1 MAFMLL
7 CKKIQIVYS
16 LKDSFDVYWNSK
28 KYLHT
33 VSKKKGDGKL
43 RSLQIMQSIK
53 SQMLDLWIE
62 NAKKPL
68 TAVEYLELFKGI
80 MSKEFNINKVEYLSI
95 ENDVLY
101 PLSTSSDGYYI
112 SNGIPFL
119 LVEPYLNQRHHFPNR
134 LVNTLKHYFDYAGDV
149 LILKDNCDKENCDK
163 IGMII
168 LEESS
173 LWNSFAQTPFVD
185 ELENLLRDTVK
196 MIKITQNIIYEKK
209 LSQELFEMTEVF
221 HSTMD
226 VDHIL
231 EAMIHG
237 VKRIFPKFPSKLIL
251 SNDQDR
257 IKIEDVYV
265 FDYLLERPSTIE
277 AFVSGEMTIEHATDI
292 NNRLLNA
299 PIKGKQGIYG
309 VLQIFAP
316 TEYRYSSRE
325 KRFIQHLTKTSGN
338 ALENAKLYHQSH
350 RLVSDLQ
357 MINET
362 SQRLNMKL
370 NKEEILSFLT
380 KQLKRSFEPS
390 EICFAL
396 LNEDEFQNANGT
408 TAFFYRKESK
418 IYCDYISN
426 HFSNSVDPLFV
437 AEFDSL
443 VEEKIPYNSMMVV
456 PIIVREKVQGY
467 CAILHQDSYYFSF
480 DSFKLMQSLI
490 RHSSLAIS
498 NILLREQLQE
508 MVDRD
513 HLTKL
518 YAREY
523 LERYIESSM
532 SEDNCGTFVLLDIDN
547 FKMVN
552 DTFGH
557 QMGDL
562 ILQSIGEQ
570 LQLCIQDEGI
580 CARWGGEEMA
590 IYLPSKKAN
599 ETVEI
604 VNHII
609 NLIPSVTEPSV
620 TLSSGISEWHNDFK
634 LSYKRLF
641 QNADVALYKAKN
653 SGKNRYC
660 LFSSE
665 YSKEK

>member
-1 MAFMLL
+1 M
-7 CKKIQIVYS
+7 
-16 LKDSFDVYWNSK
+16 
-28 KYLHT
+28 
-33 VSKKKGDGKL
+33 

-101 PLSTSSDGYYI
+101 PLSTSSNGYFI

-119 LVEPYLNQRHHFPNR
+119 LVAPYLEQRHHFPNL
-134 LVNTLKHYFDYAGDV
+134 LVSTLKHYFEYTGDV
-149 LILKDNCDKENCDK
+149 LILKENCDK

-173 LWNSFAQTPFVD
+173 LWNSFAQTPYVD
-185 ELENLLRDTVK
+185 ELENLLLDTVK
-196 MIKITQNIIYEKK
+196 MIRTTQKINYEKK
-209 LSQELFEMTEVF
+209 LNQELFEMTEVF

-226 VDHIL
+226 VNHIL
-231 EAMIHG
+231 EAMILG
-237 VKRIFPKFPSKLIL
+237 VKKVFPKFSSKLIL

-257 IKIEDVYV
+257 FKIEDVYV
-265 FDYLLERPSTIE
+265 FDYLMERSSTIE
-277 AFVSGEMTIEHATDI
+277 AFVSGKMTIEHASDI
-292 NNRLLNA
+292 KNRLLNA

-316 TEYRYSSRE
+316 TEYRFSSRE

-350 RLVSDLQ
+350 RLVSDLR

-380 KQLKRSFEPS
+380 KQLNKSFSPS
-390 EICFAL
+390 EIYFAL
-396 LNEDEFQNANGT
+396 LNDDNFQNATGT
-408 TAFFYRKESK
+408 SAFFYQKESE
-418 IYCDYISN
+418 IYCDYISK
-426 HFSNSVDPLFV
+426 HFINSVDPLFV

-443 VEEKIPYNSMMVV
+443 VEDNVPYNSMMVV
-456 PIIVREKVQGY
+456 PIIVREKIQGY

-480 DSFKLMQSLI
+480 DSFKLMQSII

-518 YAREY
+518 YARKY

-532 SEDNCGTFVLLDIDN
+532 REDQCGTLVLLDIDN
-547 FKMVN
+547 FKTVN

-562 ILQSIGEQ
+562 ILKSIGEQ

-590 IYLPSKKAN
+590 IYLPNKKVK
-599 ETVEI
+599 ETIEI
-604 VNHII
+604 VNNII
-609 NLIPSVTEPSV
+609 NLIPKVTEPSI
-620 TLSSGISEWHNDFK
+620 TLSSGIAEWHSDIEI
-634 LSYKRLF
+634 SYKRLF
-641 QNADVALYKAKN
+641 QNADIALYKAKN

-660 LFSSE
+660 LFNSNI
-665 YSKEK
+665 